1 MATPSDTV
9 VLVGTTVRKSR
20 TKLPLDTSLTN
31 TVAPY
36 VSTAIKL
43 QQVAANDGVTLQG
56 GATTILDNIGLYPCS
71 IALPAYMLTSPQA
84 LPIRA
89 L

>member
-1 MATPSDTV
+1 MPRYHQG
-9 VLVGTTVRKSR
+9 L
-20 TKLPLDTSLTN
+20 SLTN
-31 TVAPY
+31 AVAPY

-56 GATTILDNIGLYPCS
+56 GATTILDNIGMYLDSTTLQLC
-71 IALPAYMLTSPQA
+71 MLTYLQA

>member
-9 VLVGTTVRKSR
+9 VLAGTTVRKDP

-56 GATTILDNIGLYPCS
+56 GATTILDNIGMYPHAG
-71 IALPAYMLTSPQA
+71 ALQSCMLTYPQA